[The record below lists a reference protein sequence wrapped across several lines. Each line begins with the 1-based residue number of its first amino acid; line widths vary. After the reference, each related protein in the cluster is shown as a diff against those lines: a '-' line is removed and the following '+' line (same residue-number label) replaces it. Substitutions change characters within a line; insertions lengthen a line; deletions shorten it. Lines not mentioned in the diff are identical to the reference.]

1 MKNASVKFGTTE
13 DAIEFF
19 NNSVNRSR
27 GGKDKVRK
35 FRIGAES
42 ESPKKTMIRR
52 LKKDKRDLHI

>member
-1 MKNASVKFGTTE
+1 MKNTSVKFGTTE

-35 FRIGAES
+35 FRIGTES